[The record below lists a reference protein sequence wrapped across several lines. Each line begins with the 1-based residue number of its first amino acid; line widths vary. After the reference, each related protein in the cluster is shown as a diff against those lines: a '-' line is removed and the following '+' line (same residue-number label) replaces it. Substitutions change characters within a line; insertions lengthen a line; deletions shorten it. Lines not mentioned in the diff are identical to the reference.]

1 MKRYLKILW
10 DSLIEARMEAAKARA
25 NFYRL

>member
-10 DSLIEARMEAAKARA
+10 DSFLEARIESAKARA